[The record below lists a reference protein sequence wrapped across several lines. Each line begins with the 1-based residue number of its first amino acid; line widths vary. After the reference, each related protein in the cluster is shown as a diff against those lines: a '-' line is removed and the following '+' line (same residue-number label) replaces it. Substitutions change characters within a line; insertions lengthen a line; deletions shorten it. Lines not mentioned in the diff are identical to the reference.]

1 MITYDNNDDDDDD
14 DNDKNKIII
23 IIIIIII
30 IMIMRVIFN
39 EGTKHAMAVFSGDLS
54 FHTI

>member
-1 MITYDNNDDDDDD
+1 MIIMMMMMMMMMMIMI
-14 DNDKNKIII
+14 KII

-39 EGTKHAMAVFSGDLS
+39 EGTKLAMAVFSGYLS
-54 FHTI
+54 YHTI

>member
-23 IIIIIII
+23 IIIII
-30 IMIMRVIFN
+30 MIMRVIFN
-39 EGTKHAMAVFSGDLS
+39 EGTKLAMAVFSGYLS
-54 FHTI
+54 YHTI

>member
-30 IMIMRVIFN
+30 MIMRVIFN
-39 EGTKHAMAVFSGDLS
+39 EGTKLAMAVFSGYLS
-54 FHTI
+54 YHTI

>member
-14 DNDKNKIII
+14 DNDKNKI